1 MRNYP
6 LRNKN
11 KQTDKKLAYILS
23 RISEPPSYRDI
34 YYIGRQFVMNIKL
47 ADMANKKNKKKMY
60 IFYFVLTLKRLR
72 RMLKTLL
79 TLI

>member
-6 LRNKN
+6 LKNKN
-11 KQTDKKLAYILS
+11 KQTDKKLVYIFS
-23 RISEPPSYRDI
+23 RISEPPFYRDI

-47 ADMANKKNKKKMY
+47 ADMANKQTNKQNKKKMY

-72 RMLKTLL
+72 RM
-79 TLI
+79 